1 MERWAVWTPGT
12 DGQWD
17 EPCGVRLVRAIEG
30 PGPWK
35 NDAVVQLLSRVQLF
49 ATPWTAACQ
58 APLSFTV
65 SQSLLK
71 IMSIE
76 LVVLSSHLIL
86 CCSFSFCSQSFPIS
100 WSFLISWFFASGG
113 QSTGALEASVFPM
126 TIQSGQAWQGSI
138 IKQSGEGRHE
148 CGHGVCE
155 GGRAWQATCLPMADY
170 SLIDLHRQMHT
181 KPCPSDLCLLGK
193 FMRLNLT

>member
-1 MERWAVWTPGT
+1 MERWAVWMPGT

-49 ATPWTAACQ
+49 ATPRTAACQ

-76 LVVLSSHLIL
+76 LVVLLGTNGATL
-86 CCSFSFCSQSFPIS
+86 WL
-100 WSFLISWFFASGG
+100 WS
-113 QSTGALEASVFPM
+113 
-126 TIQSGQAWQGSI
+126 
-138 IKQSGEGRHE
+138 
-148 CGHGVCE
+148 
-155 GGRAWQATCLPMADY
+155 CLP
-170 SLIDLHRQMHT
+170 
-181 KPCPSDLCLLGK
+181 KPGAPGP
-193 FMRLNLT
+193 